1 MIAASDLRKSYKDH
15 LALGGVSFSVA
26 PGEIFA
32 YLGPNGAGKTTTI
45 RIMTGLTRPDSGVAL
60 VAGRDLARD
69 PKAKAGVGMV
79 AQTINLDMELTVAE
93 NCDIHGRL
101 FGLSRTRRREKTAE
115 WLARVGL
122 TDRAHSPV
130 RTLSGGLRR
139 RVMIARALLHEPA
152 ALFLDEPTVGL
163 DADIRRQIWALIK
176 DLQSSGVAIFLTT
189 HYIEEAEALADKVA
203 FLKAGRIT
211 ATDTPK
217 NLIDAIGAWAA
228 VDLSGKNPAAFF
240 QERSGAMA
248 QAACQAGGVTVRRT
262 SLEDAYL
269 QAMGA
274 GSVEASAC
282 VGGKDNGAG
291 QKREGEA
298 T

>member
-1 MIAASDLRKSYKDH
+1 VISATDLKKSYKDH
-15 LALGGVSFSVA
+15 LALKGVSFSVA
-26 PGEIFA
+26 PGELFA

-45 RIMTGLTRPDSGVAL
+45 RIMTGLTRPDSGAAL

-101 FGLSRTRRREKTAE
+101 FGMSRARRREKTAE
-115 WLARVGL
+115 WLARVEL
-122 TDRAHSPV
+122 TDRAGSPV
-130 RTLSGGLRR
+130 KTLSGGLRR
-139 RVMIARALLHEPA
+139 RVMIARALMHEPA

-203 FLKAGRIT
+203 FLKDGLIT
-211 ATDTPK
+211 ATDTPR
-217 NLIDAIGAWAA
+217 NLIAAIGAWAV
-228 VDLSGKNPAAFF
+228 VDLSGKSPAAFF
-240 QERSGAMA
+240 QARADAMA

-274 GSVEASAC
+274 AHAEPAEC
-282 VGGKDNGAG
+282 AG
-291 QKREGEA
+291 EKQEENRGRNLL
-298 T
+298 

>member
-15 LALGGVSFSVA
+15 LALKGVSFSVA
-26 PGEIFA
+26 PGELYA

-45 RIMTGLTRPDSGVAL
+45 RIMTGLTRPDSGLAL
-60 VAGRDLARD
+60 VAGRDLLRD
-69 PKAKAGVGMV
+69 PKAKACVGMV
-79 AQTINLDMELTVAE
+79 AQTINLDMELSVAE

-101 FGLSRTRRREKTAE
+101 FGLSRQRRREKTAE

-122 TDRAHSPV
+122 TDRAASPV
-130 RTLSGGLRR
+130 KTLSGGLRR

-189 HYIEEAEALADKVA
+189 HYIEEAEALADRVA
-203 FLKAGRIT
+203 FLKDGLIT

-217 NLIDAIGAWAA
+217 NLIDVIGAWAA
-228 VDLSGKNPAAFF
+228 VDLTGKSPAAFF
-240 QERSGAMA
+240 KDRESAMA
-248 QAACQAGGVTVRRT
+248 HAACQAGGVTVRRT

-269 QAMGA
+269 QAMGGGA
-274 GSVEASAC
+274 LETAAC
-282 VGGKDNGAG
+282 VGDKPNGSAEKTAG
-291 QKREGEA
+291 GA